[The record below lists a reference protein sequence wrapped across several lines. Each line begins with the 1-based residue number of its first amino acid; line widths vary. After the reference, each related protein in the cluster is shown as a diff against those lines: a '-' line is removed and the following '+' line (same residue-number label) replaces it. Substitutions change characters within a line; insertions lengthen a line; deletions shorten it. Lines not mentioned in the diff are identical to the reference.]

1 MDQVDPTRI
10 RNRLTFGLYVEHWGE
25 RIETW
30 GFADW
35 SIGDGL
41 VLLVLWNH
49 MRWNGVL
56 NFGDLGRFQWTW
68 AAASCEI
75 WRSLWLRQSSI
86 CPSWVPAK
94 IGAHFRWEPIFGR
107 FLVGLPGCPVGC
119 PVGFHHPLRF
129 AGPGP
134 LQPVLEVQG
143 GGGQTLEQLLPTR
156 FLQCLIYSP
165 VEWG

>member
-25 RIETW
+25 GIETW

-49 MRWNGVL
+49 MRWNGEMEFWRLGQVSM
-56 NFGDLGRFQWTW
+56 DLGSCVMWNFTKLV
-68 AAASCEI
+68 ASTI
-75 WRSLWLRQSSI
+75 FYMPFI

-94 IGAHFRWEPIFGR
+94 IGAHFRWEPILGR
-107 FLVGLPGCPVGC
+107 FLFGLPGCPVGF
-119 PVGFHHPLRF
+119 PF